1 MVTFCCFCFIS
12 EDILSRR
19 KFRWYWMLEWL
30 SWKSKRDA
38 VLPIPISL
46 LPDLIF
52 AALAGSFLSD
62 HLRETAL
69 PGTLSIPPLSEVISW
84 ICLPLYRPSAS
95 LWSSLQLESCFHIF
109 CPLEPYSFPSVSIC
123 LLNFP
128 HQPPQS
134 SLYLLPLPSGS
145 SPPPVPLVLK
155 TILIQSTLLTGTA
168 SCSLLREVHICI
180 LSHPPWPRWDHP
192 SIPSIFR
199 EREGFITIFNLIFM
213 AFQLKIWLSVVKEK
227 KYCSGF

>member
-1 MVTFCCFCFIS
+1 
-12 EDILSRR
+12 
-19 KFRWYWMLEWL
+19 MLEWL
-30 SWKSKRDA
+30 SWKSKSDA

-69 PGTLSIPPLSEVISW
+69 SGALSIPPLSEIISR

-95 LWSSLQLESCFHIF
+95 LWSSLQLESRFHIF
-109 CPLEPYSFPSVSIC
+109 CPWEPYSFPSVSIC

-128 HQPPQS
+128 PQPPQT

-155 TILIQSTLLTGTA
+155 NYPYSVYTSDLY
-168 SCSLLREVHICI
+168 CI
-180 LSHPPWPRWDHP
+180 MLPPTESARLH
-192 SIPSIFR
+192 
-199 EREGFITIFNLIFM
+199 FITPALAQMGSPFNPHYF
-213 AFQLKIWLSVVKEK
+213 
-227 KYCSGF
+227 